1 MDNFIFSVNVTIP
14 IFLII
19 LLGYIL
25 RRIGFLT
32 DEFVRVANKYVF
44 IVALPVMLF
53 RDIAGSD
60 VRKDMNVKFFL
71 FCMIVT
77 IIMFFLVWG
86 IAKLYPEGQDNGG
99 CVCTG
104 RCAWKCGNPGCCIC
118 GEYLWGDRHDTAY
131 DRGGSSVLQYII
143 SHYIGI

>member
-86 IAKLYPEGQDNGG
+86 IAKLTLKDKTMVGG
-99 CVCTG
+99 VCTG
-104 RCAWKCGNPGCCIC
+104 GRAGKRSNSGCCIC

>member
-60 VRKDMNVKFFL
+60 VRKDMNVKCFL

-86 IAKLYPEGQDNGG
+86 IAKLTLKDKTM
-99 CVCTG
+99 VG
-104 RCAWKCGNPGCCIC
+104 RLHRRAR
-118 GEYLWGDRHDTAY
+118 GEAQQFWVLHLWRI
-131 DRGGSSVLQYII
+131 SVGR
-143 SHYIGI
+143 SA

>member
-86 IAKLYPEGQDNGG
+86 IAKLTLKDKTMVGAGKRSNS
-99 CVCTG
+99 
-104 RCAWKCGNPGCCIC
+104 GCCIC
-118 GEYLWGDRHDTAY
+118 GEYLWGDRYDTAY

>member
-1 MDNFIFSVNVTIP
+1 MEFVDECGTLGNAKKIFFKEEKTMDNFIFSVNVTIP

-86 IAKLYPEGQDNGG
+86 IAKLTLKDKTMVGAFAQGEARQFW
-99 CVCTG
+99 VLHLWRTSVG
-104 RCAWKCGNPGCCIC
+104 RSA
-118 GEYLWGDRHDTAY
+118 
-131 DRGGSSVLQYII
+131 
-143 SHYIGI
+143 

>member
-71 FCMIVT
+71 FC
-77 IIMFFLVWG
+77 
-86 IAKLYPEGQDNGG
+86 
-99 CVCTG
+99 
-104 RCAWKCGNPGCCIC
+104 CIC

>member
-1 MDNFIFSVNVTIP
+1 MEVDFCAWKQGRNVLESACVKSEYIKENERRDNMDNFIFSLNVTIP

-25 RRIGFLT
+25 RRIHFLT

-71 FCMIVT
+71 F
-77 IIMFFLVWG
+77 
-86 IAKLYPEGQDNGG
+86 
-99 CVCTG
+99 
-104 RCAWKCGNPGCCIC
+104 
-118 GEYLWGDRHDTAY
+118 
-131 DRGGSSVLQYII
+131 
-143 SHYIGI
+143 

>member
-1 MDNFIFSVNVTIP
+1 MEFVDECGTLGNAKKIFKEEKTMDNFIFSVNVTIP

-60 VRKDMNVKFFL
+60 VRKDMNCL
-71 FCMIVT
+71 
-77 IIMFFLVWG
+77 
-86 IAKLYPEGQDNGG
+86 LYTSPSPRD
-99 CVCTG
+99 
-104 RCAWKCGNPGCCIC
+104 
-118 GEYLWGDRHDTAY
+118 
-131 DRGGSSVLQYII
+131 S
-143 SHYIGI
+143 